1 MARNLYLVVEKF
13 RGGDPVPAYRRFRD
27 RGRLTPDGLRYINSW
42 VSADFSRCYQ
52 LMECEDRQLIDR
64 WIAHWDDLVEFEI
77 VPVVTSPEA
86 VEALTPKL

>member
-1 MARNLYLVVEKF
+1 MAKNLYMVVENF
-13 RGGDPVPAYRRFRD
+13 RGGNPIPAYRRFRD

-77 VPVVTSPEA
+77 VPVVTSTEA
-86 VEALTPKL
+86 VEALTPKM

>member
-1 MARNLYLVVEKF
+1 MAKNLYMVVESF

-64 WIAHWDDLVEFEI
+64 WIAHWDDLVEFEV

-86 VEALTPKL
+86 VEALAPKL